1 MATATL
7 INPTVS
13 QELRFAATTAAI
25 GSKQGSRQLPLSK
38 SDVPSVI
45 PSGCF
50 INVESVKFSDL
61 KMGDF
66 ICICV
71 GNSFEVRRFVKVK
84 MTKTDTYLLTAKEGF
99 DKKEAVTRSSL
110 MGKVVKVCQGSQ
122 TFDPSKS
129 QNVLKQFWGKLTEYG
144 THKPFGLSF

>member
-7 INPTVS
+7 QRPTVS

-25 GSKQGSRQLPLSK
+25 GAKSGSRQLPLTK

-45 PSGCF
+45 PSGSS
-50 INVESVKFSDL
+50 ISVESIKFSDL

-84 MTKTDTYLLTAKEGF
+84 MTKADTYLLTAKEGF
-99 DKKEAVTRSSL
+99 GKKEAVTRSSL
-110 MGKVVKVCQGSQ
+110 MGKVVQVRHGNDS
-122 TFDPSKS
+122 FDPSKAH
-129 QNVLKQFWGKLTEYG
+129 NVLKQFWGKLTEYG
-144 THKPFGLSF
+144 THKPFGLSL